1 MKQKFVFGGILMA
14 CLFIAVLCS
23 VPAYAAPSVSI
34 TSYTGSIELDY
45 LGSVQ
50 WTISSDTKET
60 GVNYAYKSDKSDA
73 KGVVSPS
80 TGLASYAAVVVPKRG
95 NCQIYFRVYAKGNN
109 NVIVYSPWYMI
120 STAAYCSAYAKT
132 AYSPSMNLEQVPVM
146 RDAESG
152 QTLYA
157 AASAC
162 TDKEIPFEI
171 QELDYAYIA
180 GDTVKDFVIGGCM
193 NDGIISFNCALDIG
207 GILPITK
214 ITKIPKLARFAKFT
228 AGLNKLKQGY
238 TTTKFLGSIQKVS
251 SAVKKMF
258 VWSSKGK
265 KATRTGKEV
274 AEGVSQGILREEIAK
289 TGKIFEKT
297 EFQKLG
303 DWVLEKGTASVTA
316 LKGKLFNNAEME
328 RYLTKSV
335 DLDKLKT
342 YATRTGKHG
351 WSPDQVDESATLMR
365 GLEKWKGTDAVRQA
379 VISDD
384 SYVVANV
391 LPDGKN
397 ADLLLKNINGKGLT
411 MEAKGIEKVLSDTR
425 KLESTLGEV
434 GVQLKSATGEKSTV
448 IVTRAGTTLSESTIR
463 STVSNW
469 LKNDAQGKTFSSV
482 IVHINE
488 NNLLLVTR

>member
-14 CLFIAVLCS
+14 CLFMAVLCS

-80 TGLASYAAVVVPKRG
+80 TGLTSYAAVVVPKRG

-157 AASAC
+157 AASTC

-193 NDGIISFNCALDIG
+193 NNGIVSFNCALDIG

-289 TGKIFEKT
+289 TGKIFQKSELP
-297 EFQKLG
+297 KLG
-303 DWVLEKGTASVTA
+303 DWVLEKGMTSVNR
-316 LKGKLFNNAEME
+316 LKSNG
-328 RYLTKSV
+328 
-335 DLDKLKT
+335 
-342 YATRTGKHG
+342 ATN
-351 WSPDQVDESATLMR
+351 DM
-365 GLEKWKGTDAVRQA
+365 LE
-379 VISDD
+379 I
-384 SYVVANV
+384 VVAKGSNLDNTFGV
-391 LPDGKN
+391 VKRTDSIKVAWLDDYGWNYISSPTKNHNIQLQKVFGLPDSGTSVKNLIIEATKNGKKVSNDAYALLYTKYSPYYKKNYNVRVIIRDLSNSPVKN
-397 ADLLLKNINGKGLT
+397 AYP
-411 MEAKGIEKVLSDTR
+411 EAI
-425 KLESTLGEV
+425 
-434 GVQLKSATGEKSTV
+434 
-448 IVTRAGTTLSESTIR
+448 
-463 STVSNW
+463 
-469 LKNDAQGKTFSSV
+469 
-482 IVHINE
+482 
-488 NNLLLVTR
+488 